1 MQAVEVTAAPAP
13 TPVPASAGA
22 AAGHARGTGDRF
34 GVPAVLLATVAW
46 GSGSVVTKMVTA
58 SGMSTVMVRLWLGVP
73 IGLSLWALRR
83 RWPTWASLRRCI
95 PGGVLFGIHV
105 SLFFSA
111 LKLTSVANVT
121 FIGAL
126 QPVLVLLVAGRW
138 LGETATP
145 RLVALSAA
153 AMGGVALVVYGNEA
167 VPGALLGDLLAVAN
181 IVVWTVFFVYTK
193 KARDHVEAVDYQA
206 TMTVIAALVVTPVA
220 LVLGAE
226 ASQIDGLDWLWL
238 IFVALVPGTLGHL
251 LMNWA
256 HRYVDATVSSL
267 VILAVPVVA
276 AAGAAVLLGEPITWL
291 QAAGGAVVLA
301 AIGAILVR
309 SGHTEADLAVAV
321 AEADT
326 A

>member
-1 MQAVEVTAAPAP
+1 MQAVEVTAAPEPTPAP
-13 TPVPASAGA
+13 TSSGA
-22 AAGHARGTGDRF
+22 AAGPRHSTGDRF

-83 RWPTWASLRRCI
+83 RWPTWESLRRCI

-138 LGETATP
+138 LGEKATP
-145 RLVALSAA
+145 RLLALSAA

-181 IVVWTVFFVYTK
+181 IVVWTIFFVYTK

-220 LVLGAE
+220 LALGADAGE
-226 ASQIDGLDWLWL
+226 IDGLDWLWL
-238 IFVALVPGTLGHL
+238 AFIALVPGTLGHL

-276 AAGAAVLLGEPITWL
+276 AAGAAVLLGEAVTWM

-301 AIGAILVR
+301 SIGAIVAGSTR
-309 SGHTEADLAVAV
+309 TGADLAVAV
-321 AEADT
+321 AEADS
-326 A
+326 